1 MTWGGGTDWQREKNT
16 DRTEKIDT
24 ESGRQSLSS
33 KSESK
38 QDKSLSQR
46 DRVTEQDRDREEI
59 RGRNREDARDS
70 KIKYQSK
77 RD

>member
-1 MTWGGGTDWQREKNT
+1 MGGGTDWQREKNT

-33 KSESK
+33 KSERK

-46 DRVTEQDRDREEI
+46 DRQSHRARQRQRRNKRQKQ
-59 RGRNREDARDS
+59 RGC
-70 KIKYQSK
+70 K
-77 RD
+77 RQQNKVSE